1 MDDCTELSSELSSV
15 PSSPLSM
22 LECSPSPP
30 PEGHRT
36 DASPSRFAPVGYPSP
51 PASQSASQTGSPT
64 PESVDADAQSQRPA
78 KRRRISKEYSKER
91 TTEHLELGEGKLD
104 AEQRVQLD
112 RLLHV
117 LHKKQKIV
125 VVAGAG
131 ISVSAGIPD
140 FRSSGGLFKSLKDDY
155 KLKGSGKDLFDA
167 SVYKDDSSTSS
178 FHDMVSSMSRLTKD
192 AKPTAFHHMLA
203 TIAHE
208 GRLLRLYTQNVD
220 GIDTSLDPLKTEI
233 PLRKNDKG
241 KWPTTVQLHGGLTKM
256 VCSKCHQLSPLDA
269 DLFEGPV
276 PPMCR
281 QCEEFDTIRTH
292 HQGKR
297 SHGIGR
303 LRPRMVLYSEH
314 NPDDEAIGAVTKED
328 LRKRPDAV
336 IVVGTTLKVPGV
348 RRIVRE
354 MCGVVRDRRG
364 GVTVWI
370 NNDPPPVS
378 KDLQDCWDIIVKG
391 RCDEVAKRAAMRK
404 FNDPVVSDAFTE
416 VTDEEAEKTTA
427 RTLCPEISPIV
438 SSPVSQLV
446 HLNAE
451 PLPSPN
457 HRNNSFPP
465 VPEGLATPRKNKQQ
479 HAPAPSPLST
489 RKLPI
494 IHKSI
499 EDNSNADGADDDKT
513 LPTCLPTP
521 TKSQKSS
528 PPLPALLA
536 ESKSTTI
543 RLAAPKPA
551 KPTKAARKPRAQTKS
566 KPKSTALVRS
576 ATPLSTAFKQTK
588 STTLAPS
595 AKSIKLASAPT
606 KLRHVVSLPAMEP
619 MHPVSPADHRN
630 NSGSPVASINCG
642 DLMKTTNDAMRIQNL
657 INP

>member
-1 MDDCTELSSELSSV
+1 
-15 PSSPLSM
+15 
-22 LECSPSPP
+22 
-30 PEGHRT
+30 
-36 DASPSRFAPVGYPSP
+36 
-51 PASQSASQTGSPT
+51 
-64 PESVDADAQSQRPA
+64 
-78 KRRRISKEYSKER
+78 
-91 TTEHLELGEGKLD
+91 LD
-104 AEQRVQLD
+104 EEQRVQLG
-112 RLLHV
+112 RLMQV
-117 LHKKQKIV
+117 LYKKQKIV

-178 FHDMVSSMSRLTKD
+178 FHDMVSSMSRLTKN

-203 TIAHE
+203 TIANE

-241 KWPTTVQLHGGLTKM
+241 KWPTTVQLHGGLDKM

-276 PPMCR
+276 PPMCP
-281 QCEEFDTIRTH
+281 QCETFDNIRTQH
-292 HQGKR
+292 EGKR

-314 NPDDEAIGAVTKED
+314 NPDDEAIGAVTNED

-364 GVTVWI
+364 GMTVWI
-370 NNDPPPVS
+370 NNDPPPS
-378 KDLQDCWDIIVKG
+378 GLQDCWDIVVKG
-391 RCDEVAKRAAMRK
+391 RCDEVAERAAMRK
-404 FNDPVVSDAFTE
+404 WNAKAVPCPLNE
-416 VTDEEAEKTTA
+416 VTDEEAERTTA
-427 RTLCPEISPIV
+427 RALYSQVSPL
-438 SSPVSQLV
+438 SRSPVSQLF

-457 HRNNSFPP
+457 HRNNSFVP
-465 VPEGLATPRKNKQQ
+465 VPEGLATPKKNKQQ

-499 EDNSNADGADDDKT
+499 EDGSKAADDIHEEIA
-513 LPTCLPTP
+513 CLPTP
-521 TKSQKSS
+521 TKSQKNS
-528 PPLPALLA
+528 PPLSSFPAKPKATML
-536 ESKSTTI
+536 
-543 RLAAPKPA
+543 RLSNPKPA
-551 KPTKAARKPRAQTKS
+551 KPAKAAQKPRAPTKS
-566 KPKSTALVRS
+566 KPKSTGPVRG
-576 ATPLSTAFKQTK
+576 ATPLNTAFKQSK

-595 AKSIKLASAPT
+595 AKSIKVVGAPT
-606 KLRHVVSLPAMEP
+606 KLRHVASMPNMEP
-619 MHPVSPADHRN
+619 MQAVSPVDCRT
-630 NSGSPVASINCG
+630 NSGSPVVAISCG
-642 DLMKTTNDAMRIQNL
+642 DLIKSSAGAMSIQNL